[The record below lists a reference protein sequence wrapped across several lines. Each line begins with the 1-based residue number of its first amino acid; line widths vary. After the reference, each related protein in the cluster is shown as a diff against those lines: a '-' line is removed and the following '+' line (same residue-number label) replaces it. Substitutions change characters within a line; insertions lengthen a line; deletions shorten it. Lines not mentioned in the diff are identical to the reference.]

1 MNSPSV
7 EKAKLLRLLDFLETG
22 KKSRIQTIAL
32 HRQLLTVAR
41 EAARCIDAT
50 YLRADANLTTFH
62 GYHVKYR
69 YDLETRITKLSS
81 GIDTLASEVRN
92 LEKAVGELLVRLA
105 KLQQSEATKS
115 AEIELSEFI
124 ARNHHRQ
131 VSLGQGRWA
140 IFP

>member
-1 MNSPSV
+1 MNSSSV
-7 EKAKLLRLLDFLETG
+7 EKAKLLRLLDFLETE
-22 KKSRIQTIAL
+22 KQSRTQRIAL
-32 HRQLLTVAR
+32 HGQLRTVAR
-41 EAARCIDAT
+41 EAARYIDDT
-50 YLRADANLTTFH
+50 YLRVDANLTTFH
-62 GYHVKYR
+62 DYQVKYR
-69 YDLETRITKLSS
+69 YDLETRITQLSS
-81 GIDTLASEVRN
+81 MIDTLASEVRS